1 MKKQNMFLHRLTI
14 VCTSLAS
21 LILIPINQ
29 VKAQSRIHDPI
40 VQTKPQPPKVAIHTA
55 VITGNIPALKQHI
68 MAGTNIDEKDPFGG
82 SNPLISACVFGKTEI
97 AQLLIN
103 AGANINFQ
111 NNDGSTPL
119 HSAAFFCRSD
129 IVKILLTKG
138 ANKTIK
144 NKYGQT
150 AYELVSGSFAT
161 VKGIYNGLSKMLA
174 PMGLQLDYTYIEKT
188 RPQIAA
194 MLK

>member
-1 MKKQNMFLHRLTI
+1 MKKQNMFLHRLAI
-14 VCTSLAS
+14 VCTSLM
-21 LILIPINQ
+21 LITANQ
-29 VKAQSRIHDPI
+29 IKAQATIYHSAT
-40 VQTKPQPPKVAIHTA
+40 QKKPQLPKVAIHTA
-55 VITGNIPALKQHI
+55 VITGNITALKQHI
-68 MAGTNIDEKDPFGG
+68 VAGTNIDEKDPFGG
-82 SNPLISACVFGKTEI
+82 SSPLISACVFGKTEM

-103 AGANINFQ
+103 AGADINFQ

-129 IVKILLTKG
+129 IVKMLLSKS

-150 AYELVSGSFAT
+150 AYELVSGSFASA
-161 VKGIYNGLSKMLA
+161 KGIYNGLSKTLA